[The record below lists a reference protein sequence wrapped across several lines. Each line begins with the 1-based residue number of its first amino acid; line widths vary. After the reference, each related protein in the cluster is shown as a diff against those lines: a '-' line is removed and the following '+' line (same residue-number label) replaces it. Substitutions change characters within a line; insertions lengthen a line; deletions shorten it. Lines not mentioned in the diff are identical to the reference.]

1 MPKEEL
7 EALPFS
13 PPRRSA
19 RPSWHGRRGDSPRQP
34 PLELAGRLRPQAT
47 LKKSRNR
54 VSRTSGI
61 IWMIGE
67 GLLFNNATFIAE
79 NTMTASRPITLDMTT
94 ERASTPTEIKLRDK
108 WYFSG
113 LHSRSLR
120 RTGIGPYANRYEH
133 ALLAYL
139 SPNA

>member
-1 MPKEEL
+1 MPKEAL
-7 EALPFS
+7 EVLPFS
-13 PPRRSA
+13 LPRRSA

-47 LKKSRNR
+47 LKTSRNR
-54 VSRTSGI
+54 FSRTSGI
-61 IWMIGE
+61 LWMMCE

-94 ERASTPTEIKLRDK
+94 ERASTPTERKLRNK
-108 WYFSG
+108 WYSSG
-113 LHSRSLR
+113 SHSRSLR
-120 RTGIGPYANRYEH
+120 RTGIGPYANRDEH
-133 ALLAYL
+133 TLLAYL